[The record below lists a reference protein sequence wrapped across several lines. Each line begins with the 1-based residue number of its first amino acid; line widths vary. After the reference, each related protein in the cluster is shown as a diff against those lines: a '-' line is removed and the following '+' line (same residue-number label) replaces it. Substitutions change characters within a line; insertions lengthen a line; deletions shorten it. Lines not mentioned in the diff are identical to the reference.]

1 MRLAT
6 FNVESLFDRPK
17 AMNLTDRTHADQILA
32 DFKLLNTL
40 IEQDTYSQATK
51 DQIAELFSRN
61 GQYITLVETH
71 GKLLSRGKK
80 AAVTADGR
88 SSWIGWFELKE
99 ETVKEPAIKN
109 TARVISE
116 LNADITCIVE
126 AEDRSSLKEFNNT
139 LIPKNK
145 RFDHVMLVKGND
157 LRGIDV
163 GILVREPYKI
173 TDIVSHVDDKD
184 NVGEIFSRDC
194 AEYIIEAGDKGPK
207 ILVMVNH
214 FKAKD
219 QNATSSDQKR
229 KRQADRVREI
239 YEQRKREFEYIA
251 IMGDFNDCPDSNPLK
266 HLVRDGSDL
275 VEVMTESTFDDGGYP
290 GTYGE
295 CGPNNKID
303 YILMSPKLAATFKT
317 GGVERHGM
325 WAGQK
330 GTKFPHWPM
339 KSAVEAASD
348 HAGLWA
354 EFDLKAA

>member
-32 DFKLLNTL
+32 DFKLLNSL
-40 IEQDTYSQATK
+40 IEQETYSQTTK
-51 DQIAELFSRN
+51 DQIVEIFARN
-61 GQYITLVETH
+61 GSYIKLVETH
-71 GKLLSRGKK
+71 GKLLSGGKPRK
-80 AAVTADGR
+80 VTAMGR
-88 SSWIGWFELKE
+88 SNWIGWFELKE

-109 TARVISE
+109 TARVINE

-126 AEDRSSLKEFNNT
+126 AEDRPSLKEFNNT

-145 RFDHVMLVKGND
+145 RFDHVMLVDGND
-157 LRGIDV
+157 ERRIDV

-184 NVGEIFSRDC
+184 TVGEIFSRDC
-194 AEYIIEAGDKGPK
+194 AEYIIEAGDNGPK

-219 QNATSSDQKR
+219 QNAASSDQKR

-239 YEQRKREFEYIA
+239 YEQRKKDFDYIA
-251 IMGDFNDCPDSNPLK
+251 IMGDFNDTPDSVPLK
-266 HLVRDGSDL
+266 HLIHDGSDL
-275 VEVMTESTFDDGGYP
+275 VEVMAEPGFDNGGLP

-317 GGVERHGM
+317 GGVERHGI
-325 WAGQK
+325 WAGKK
-330 GTKFPHWPM
+330 GTTFPHWPM